1 MRAFSL
7 NMTCG
12 LLLLV
17 MLSCD
22 HKDIVW
28 PGSSVSTVTIK
39 FEWGNA
45 PDASPEGMT
54 LYFYPESSYGESW
67 KIDMAGRDG
76 GTVELPTGDYRMEAY
91 NTDVSGITIGGVDSY
106 QSLKAEARKTGE
118 GERIASV
125 GVLYGA
131 VVRHIEVTKCGVRYE
146 TSSGAIKECGHSLI
160 RCSPDSLTTDFT
172 VIVKDIEGGEVIK
185 RAQAFLGGVGS
196 GILLADQQVFG
207 VPSTVGFPLTFSSD
221 QSSLQ
226 GKMSAFSSAD
236 AGGEYDLQIAVTLT
250 NGKTIARKFN
260 VTSQVMNSPYQR
272 NVLIVIDGLSIPHP
286 GDPDYPDDNIGGID
300 ADVEGWVTIE
310 TDIMVGAFL

>member
-1 MRAFSL
+1 MRAFIS
-7 NMTCG
+7 NMAYG

-28 PGSSVSTVTIK
+28 PGSSMSTVTIK

-67 KIDMAGRDG
+67 KFDMSGRDG
-76 GTVELPTGDYRMEAY
+76 GTVELPTGDYRMLAY
-91 NTDVSGITIGGVDSY
+91 NTDVSGITIGGADSY
-106 QSLKAEARKTGE
+106 SGVKAEARKTGE
-118 GERIASV
+118 GEGVSSV

-146 TSSGAIKECGHSLI
+146 TSSGTIKECGQSLI

-172 VIVKDIEGGEVIK
+172 VIVRDIEGGEVIK
-185 RAQAFLGGVGS
+185 RAQAFLSGVGS
-196 GILLADQQVFG
+196 GILFADQQVFG
-207 VPSTVGFPLTFSSD
+207 VPSTVGFPLSSPSD
-221 QSSLQ
+221 KSSLQ

-236 AGGEYDLQIAVTLT
+236 SGMEYELQIAVTLT

-260 VTSQVMNSPYQR
+260 VTSQVMNTPYRR
-272 NVLIVIDGLSIPHP
+272 NVLIVIDGLSIPQP

-310 TDIMVGAFL
+310 TDIVADAFL